1 MECGSFHR
9 FFHRFF
15 PCFSLN
21 PLKYPLSGDDITGET
36 KNPQKVKT
44 CIVKDDNRYGQ
55 QNRTGKEETM
65 SVNGVTSTQAAAAY
79 SYSSTSAA
87 KEKTSAEEAKT
98 TTTAEDTGVIYEHS
112 TAANTSSTKKT
123 YTPDTNLVNKLKAD
137 AENRASQLRSLV
149 EQMMGKQANTYGNAN
164 DIWSFLRS
172 GNFTVDP
179 ATKAQAQAD
188 IAEDGYWGV
197 NQTSDRII
205 QFANALT
212 GGDPDKIES
221 MREAFKKGYA
231 QAEKTWGGS
240 LPEISQKTYDAVM
253 EKFDKLAAD
262 AGLTTEE

>member
-1 MECGSFHR
+1 
-9 FFHRFF
+9 
-15 PCFSLN
+15 
-21 PLKYPLSGDDITGET
+21 
-36 KNPQKVKT
+36 
-44 CIVKDDNRYGQ
+44 
-55 QNRTGKEETM
+55 M

-79 SYSSTSAA
+79 SYNSTSAA

-112 TAANTSSTKKT
+112 TAAKTSSTKKT

-212 GGDPDKIES
+212 GGDPDKIE
-221 MREAFKKGYA
+221 KGYA

>member
-1 MECGSFHR
+1 M
-9 FFHRFF
+9 
-15 PCFSLN
+15 
-21 PLKYPLSGDDITGET
+21 T
-36 KNPQKVKT
+36 KQ
-44 CIVKDDNRYGQ
+44 
-55 QNRTGKEETM
+55 
-65 SVNGVTSTQAAAAY
+65 GVAIG
-79 SYSSTSAA
+79 
-87 KEKTSAEEAKT
+87 
-98 TTTAEDTGVIYEHS
+98 TADS
-112 TAANTSSTKKT
+112 
-123 YTPDTNLVNKLKAD
+123 
-137 AENRASQLRSLV
+137 
-149 EQMMGKQANTYGNAN
+149 M
-164 DIWSFLRS
+164 WSFLAK
-172 GNFTVDP
+172 GDFTVDE
-179 ATKAQAQAD
+179 ATRAQAQAD